1 MTVPHDRLLELFFSQ
16 SLDGFFIMMIDEPV
30 EWDGAHVDKDAVLEY
45 VFHHQRITI
54 ANDAYAS
61 HYGVRVAELIGKTP
75 AEFYAHD
82 IPRGKSGWRALFD
95 KGSIHVETDERR
107 ADGTPIRIEG
117 HYMCVYDDLGRIT
130 GHLGIQRDI
139 TNRHRAQEEVMQSRE
154 ELRALAARL
163 ETAREQER
171 TRIAH
176 QVHDELGQA
185 VTGLKLD
192 LAWMEQRLST
202 SGPPEITERSR
213 SILGRMDRL
222 MESVRQIVT
231 ELRPSVLD
239 QLGLLAAIE
248 WQAQDFAARTGLG
261 LDLEITATDE
271 CTSDQLASPV
281 FRMLQEALTN
291 IARHANATR
300 VSVTYRRDAHLLSL
314 DVSDNGRGIT
324 ASELRGTNSLGLLS
338 LRERALA
345 CGGSIEITGEPGLG
359 TLVSLRVPLPPPG
372 ADK

>member
-1 MTVPHDRLLELFFSQ
+1 MTVLHDRLLELFFSQ

-30 EWDGAHVDKDAVLEY
+30 DWGAHADKEAVLEY
-45 VFHHQRITI
+45 VFHHQRITL

-61 HYGVRVAELIGKTP
+61 HYGVPLKALIGKTP

-82 IPRGKSGWRALFD
+82 IPLGKSGWRGLFD
-95 KGSIHVETDERR
+95 KGAVHVETNERR

-117 HYMCVYDDLGRIT
+117 HYMCVYDADGRIT

-139 TNRHRAQEEVMQSRE
+139 TNRHRAQEEVMRSRE

-185 VTGLKLD
+185 LTGLKLD
-192 LAWMEQRLST
+192 LAWMEQRLSQCA
-202 SGPPEITERSR
+202 PPDVTERGR
-213 SILGRMDRL
+213 NILGRMDRL
-222 MESVRQIVT
+222 MESVREIVT

-239 QLGLLAAIE
+239 HLGLPSAIE
-248 WQAQDFAARTGLG
+248 WQAQDFAERTGLA
-261 LDLEITATDE
+261 LDLEIAASDE
-271 CTSDQLASPV
+271 FASDEFASPV

-291 IARHANATR
+291 VARHANATR
-300 VSVTYRRDAHLLSL
+300 VSVTYRRDPRLLSL

-345 CGGSIEITGEPGLG
+345 CGGSIEITGAPGRG
-359 TLVSLRVPLPPPG
+359 TTVSLRVPLHALG
-372 ADK
+372 AGT